1 MKKVMI
7 TLTFV
12 LQFVETCLGIVG
24 EIFVSL
30 VEIKGIIVSKT
41 FWIAVFYQP
50 FIMFFVIILFLN
62 KIDEFTKTWFEGGD
76 ISLSI
81 IAYLIGLLL
90 VALFLNALIELIFH
104 FIYNNTVIETIY
116 SIQDKALNYMMT
128 IISLIAIYDE
138 VNESSAKTMN
148 TLLLGCGVIIFLC
161 IIIAD
166 LYSFLFFSQGVVE
179 KRYTRFVDRYE
190 EKRNCICDLFSNNKN
205 ES

>member
-1 MKKVMI
+1 MI

-41 FWIAVFYQP
+41 FWLAVFYQP

-90 VALFLNALIELIFH
+90 VA
-104 FIYNNTVIETIY
+104 
-116 SIQDKALNYMMT
+116 
-128 IISLIAIYDE
+128 
-138 VNESSAKTMN
+138 
-148 TLLLGCGVIIFLC
+148 
-161 IIIAD
+161 
-166 LYSFLFFSQGVVE
+166 
-179 KRYTRFVDRYE
+179 
-190 EKRNCICDLFSNNKN
+190 
-205 ES
+205 

>member
-24 EIFVSL
+24 
-30 VEIKGIIVSKT
+30 
-41 FWIAVFYQP
+41 
-50 FIMFFVIILFLN
+50 
-62 KIDEFTKTWFEGGD
+62 
-76 ISLSI
+76 
-81 IAYLIGLLL
+81 
-90 VALFLNALIELIFH
+90 
-104 FIYNNTVIETIY
+104 
-116 SIQDKALNYMMT
+116 
-128 IISLIAIYDE
+128 
-138 VNESSAKTMN
+138 NESSAKTMN

-179 KRYTRFVDRYE
+179 KHYTRFVDRYE